1 MKDLGVRATLRDERC
16 SGQPLEL
23 CFHGELRPEQMVAAQ
38 ALLAHETGVLA
49 ATTAFGKT
57 VVAAWLVA
65 HRGVSTLVLVH
76 RQQLLD
82 QWIERLSAFLGLPA
96 SAIGRIGGGRRRPN
110 GRIDVALIQSL
121 VHKGVVADQVAD
133 YGQLIVDECHHL
145 PAQSFEQVARRTK
158 ARFVVGL
165 SATVQRKNGHHPIIF
180 MQCGPVR
187 HRVNAK
193 AQAVARPF
201 EHRVLVR
208 PTAFQSGSGAEPDA
222 RVEFQALYREL
233 VDDQLRNRRICD
245 DVAESVQSG
254 RSPLVLT
261 ERTDHLERL
270 AQLLAADVRHLVV
283 LRAGAGKKR
292 QRAVAEQLAAI
303 PRDEARVILATGRHV
318 GQGFDD
324 ARLDTLLLTLPVSW
338 RGTIAQYAGRLH
350 RLCEGKREVRI
361 YDYADLEVPMLA
373 RMFERRCRGYEAL
386 GYTIVLPASAIP
398 GWPQDVP
405 LPSEPAW
412 KRDYAGSVRRMVAD
426 GVDTAQASLFVHVA
440 RPLASDAE
448 GADRARS
455 ATEAFLYRR
464 LETLPQTRGRFR
476 LNAVLPIAFDGLGQL
491 EVDLLCD
498 DTPNTRIA
506 VELDGDQHL
515 ADPTAYRRD
524 RRKDLLLQ
532 ENGYLVLRFL
542 AQDVGKEL
550 DRVQGT
556 ILRALAGRPRFG
568 SSAESLRAPPS

>member
-1 MKDLGVRATLRDERC
+1 VRATLRDERC
-16 SGQPLEL
+16 SGRPLATRFL
-23 CFHGELRPEQMVAAQ
+23 GELRPEQVAAAR

-65 HRGVSTLVLVH
+65 QRGVSTLVLVH

-82 QWIERLSAFLGLPA
+82 QWIERLSAFLDLPA
-96 SAIGRIGGGRRRPN
+96 KAIGRIGGGRRRPS
-110 GRIDVALIQSL
+110 GMLDVALIQSL
-121 VHKGVVADQVAD
+121 VRNGEVDDLVAD

-145 PAQSFEQVARRTK
+145 PAHSFERVARRAK

-165 SATVQRKNGHHPIIF
+165 SATVQRRNGDHPILF

-193 AQAVARPF
+193 MQAQARPF
-201 EHRVLVR
+201 EQRVFVQ
-208 PTAFQSGSGAEPDA
+208 PTAFVSRRSADRDA
-222 RVEFQALYREL
+222 RVEFQALNQEL
-233 VDDQLRNRRICD
+233 GADDRRSRRICD
-245 DVAESVQSG
+245 DVIDCVRAG

-261 ERTDHLERL
+261 ERSEHLDRLERL
-270 AQLLAADVRHLVV
+270 LAASVRHLVV
-283 LRAGAGKKR
+283 LRAGLGKKQR
-292 QRAVAEQLAAI
+292 QAIAQRLAAI
-303 PRDEARVILATGRHV
+303 PRDEARVLLATGRYI
-318 GQGFDD
+318 GEGFDD
-324 ARLDTLLLTLPVSW
+324 PRLDTLFLTLPVSW

-361 YDYADLEVPMLA
+361 HDYADLEVPMLA

-386 GYTIVLPASAIP
+386 GYTIVLPASATP
-398 GWPQDVP
+398 GWPSDVA
-405 LPSEPAW
+405 LPAEPAW
-412 KRDYAGSVRRMVAD
+412 KRDYAATVRRLAAD
-426 GVDTAQASLFVHVA
+426 GVDTSLASLFAHVA
-440 RPLASDAE
+440 RPLAPDAE
-448 GADRARS
+448 GVERARS

-464 LETLPQTRGRFR
+464 LQTLPQTRGRFR
-476 LNAVLPIAFDGLGQL
+476 LNAVLPIAFDGRGQL

-498 DTPNTRIA
+498 DGVDTRIA

-515 ADPTAYRRD
+515 ADPLAYRRD

-550 DRVQGT
+550 DRVLDT
-556 ILRALAGRPRFG
+556 ILRALAGRPHRG
-568 SSAESLRAPPS
+568 SGYP